1 MKKILIPTDLS
12 PLTDFSYALAHKIA
26 LRMHAEIE
34 VLSVVPAPAKALFD
48 TDGNLKEDEGEDFD
62 LWKKEKEELEHKIR
76 DWAADKDDISSI
88 YVKIG
93 RVEDDIVRYSQ
104 ERDIDMIIMGTSG
117 AEGMEEFLRGSHAQH
132 IIRKAS
138 VPVLTLKCDRSDLIL
153 RDMLLVSDFKSEEPL
168 NLEIVK
174 DLQSVFGT
182 RINLLKVNTP
192 RDFETNREVMQRM
205 MHFATVNDLHN
216 VQYHLYC
223 DQTVE
228 KGIANFSSDS
238 GIDFVCIGTHQRSDI
253 SRLFNHS
260 ISEELV
266 NHIFQPVLT
275 FPV

>member
-1 MKKILIPTDLS
+1 MNKILLPTDLS
-12 PLTDFSYALAHKIA
+12 PLADFAYALAHKIA
-26 LRMHAEIE
+26 GYMHAEIE
-34 VLSVVPAPAKALFD
+34 VISIVPAPAEALFD
-48 TDGNLKEDEGEDFD
+48 NAGNLKEDEGEDFSQ
-62 LWKKEKEELEHKIR
+62 WRKEKEELEHKIR
-76 DWAADKDDISSI
+76 DWAADKEDIKSI
-88 YVKIG
+88 YMKIG
-93 RVEDDIVRYSQ
+93 RVDEDIVRYAH
-104 ERDIDMIIMGTSG
+104 ERNTDLIVMGTSG
-117 AEGMEEFLRGSHAQH
+117 ADGMEELLRGSHAQH

-153 RDMLLVSDFKSEEPL
+153 RDMLLVSDFKSDEKL
-168 NLEIVK
+168 DLGIIK

-182 RINLLKVNTP
+182 RINLLKVNTS
-192 RDFETNREVMQRM
+192 RDFETNRDVMQRM

-216 VQYHLYC
+216 VQYHVYC

-253 SRLFNHS
+253 SRMFNHS

>member
-1 MKKILIPTDLS
+1 MNKILLPTDLS
-12 PLTDFSYALAHKIA
+12 PLADFAYALAHKIA
-26 LRMHAEIE
+26 GYMHAEIE
-34 VLSVVPAPAKALFD
+34 VISIIPAPAEALFD
-48 TDGNLKEDEGEDFD
+48 NEGNLKEDEGEDFSQ
-62 LWKKEKEELEHKIR
+62 WRKEKEELEHKIR
-76 DWAADKDDISSI
+76 DWAADKEDIKSI
-88 YVKIG
+88 YMKIG
-93 RVEDDIVRYSQ
+93 RVDEDIVRYAH
-104 ERDIDMIIMGTSG
+104 ERNTDLIVMGTSG
-117 AEGMEEFLRGSHAQH
+117 ADGMEELLRGSHAQH

-153 RDMLLVSDFKSEEPL
+153 RDMLLVSDFKSDEKL
-168 NLEIVK
+168 DLGIIK

-182 RINLLKVNTP
+182 RINLLKVNTS
-192 RDFETNREVMQRM
+192 RDFETNRDVMQRM

-216 VQYHLYC
+216 VQYHVYC

-253 SRLFNHS
+253 SRMFNHS

>member
-1 MKKILIPTDLS
+1 MNKILIPTDLS
-12 PLTDFSYALAHKIA
+12 PLTDFAYALANKVA
-26 LRMHAEIE
+26 SRMHADIEI
-34 VLSVVPAPAKALFD
+34 LSIVPAPAKALFD
-48 TDGNLKEDEGEDFD
+48 NEGNLKEDEGEDFSQ
-62 LWKKEKEELEHKIR
+62 WHKEKEELERKIR
-76 DWAADKDDISSI
+76 DWASDKKDITAI

-93 RVEDDIVRYSQ
+93 RVDEDIVRYTK
-104 ERDIDMIIMGTSG
+104 ERDIDMIVMGTSG
-117 AEGMEEFLRGSHAQH
+117 ADGMEELLRGSHAQH

-153 RDMLLVSDFKSEEPL
+153 RDMLLVSDFKADEPL
-168 NLEIVK
+168 NLDIIK

-216 VQYHLYC
+216 VQYHVYC
-223 DQTVE
+223 DQSVE